1 MKTLL
6 SILLFAG
13 FISGAFADD
22 KYEKAVKKNLIRMDT
37 CKISADYINVANA
50 FERIA
55 LAENNKWLPYYY
67 ASLNYVLASFVD
79 SSKTQRDMYL
89 DKAHGFIHTA
99 DSLVPNNSEVL
110 TLKGMLAQARMQ
122 IDPMSRWQKYGGEA
136 QYNFQKAMEA
146 DTLNP
151 RPEYL
156 IGAGV
161 FYTPKQFGG
170 GADKAKPILEN
181 SLRKYEQ
188 FVPENDLMPKWGK
201 QMVEELLKQIGET
214 KQ

>member
-6 SILLFAG
+6 ALILSFSAITGVL
-13 FISGAFADD
+13 ADD
-22 KYEKAVKKNLIRMDT
+22 KYENAMKKNLD
-37 CKISADYINVANA
+37 KIDEYTTSDDYIKLANN

-55 LAENNKWLPYYY
+55 LAEADKWLPYYY
-67 ASLNYVLASFVD
+67 ASFIYVLANYAD
-79 SSKTQRDMYL
+79 SSKTQKDIYL
-89 DKAHGFIHTA
+89 DKAVDLINKA
-99 DSLVPNNSEVL
+99 DSLAPNNSEVY

-136 QYNFQKAMEA
+136 QYSFQKAMET
-146 DTLNP
+146 DSLNP

-156 IGAGV
+156 VGAGV

-170 GADKAKPILEN
+170 GPDKAKPILEN

-188 FVPENDLMPKWGK
+188 FVPANDLMPTWGK
-201 QMVEELLKQIGET
+201 QMVEELLKQINET

>member
-6 SILLFAG
+6 ALILSFSVITG
-13 FISGAFADD
+13 VYADD
-22 KYEKAVKKNLIRMDT
+22 KYETAMKKNLD
-37 CKISADYINVANA
+37 KINEYTTSNDYIKLANN

-55 LAENNKWLPYYY
+55 LAEAGKWLPYYY
-67 ASLNYVLASFVD
+67 ASFIYVLANYAD
-79 SSKTQRDMYL
+79 SSKTQKDIFL
-89 DKAHGFIHTA
+89 DKAVELINKA
-99 DSLVPNNSEVL
+99 DSLSPDNSEVY

-146 DTLNP
+146 DSLNP

-156 IGAGV
+156 VGAGV

-170 GADKAKPILEN
+170 GPDKAQPILEN

-188 FVPENDLMPKWGK
+188 FVPENDLMPAWGK
-201 QMVEELLKQIGET
+201 QMVEELLKQINET